1 MRFYVLFFP
10 RYSTRVPRVHHV
22 YQQCCCPEGMNH
34 EISFHL
40 HTTLFTSASLFW
52 AFNFIDFEIYAKV
65 LTNLATL

>member
-1 MRFYVLFFP
+1 MCVNSAYYP
-10 RYSTRVPRVHHV
+10 GTTYHVHHV